1 MRQDDLI
8 RELEKAREAL
18 HWAEEHLVKVNEANA
33 ALHCNT
39 TVWHSPLTTQVHNAR
54 ESMERVIADL
64 RADIEAKLSLAAG
77 NRAQREAEMHN
88 RSVLLGGQ
96 TEWTER

>member
-18 HWAEEHLVKVNEANA
+18 QWTEKHLVAVNQANA
-33 ALHCNT
+33 ALHINE

-54 ESMERVIADL
+54 ESMERVLADL
-64 RADIEAKLSLAAG
+64 KASKVDDHGVARPRYQDCNDRDRLPAKL
-77 NRAQREAEMHN
+77 AQ
-88 RSVLLGGQ
+88 LGMPQ
-96 TEWTER
+96 